1 MTPVQ
6 FYFDPACP
14 WTWITSRWVVDVA
27 GQRGFDIIWKSF
39 SLRYHNRENPGY
51 DWIRERLNDQLPGLR
66 VICAARER
74 FGNDAVGRLY
84 TSFGTLIHYDD
95 DESLT
100 RLAEGIANAG
110 LPADLIDAGSDPSWD
125 EGLEA
130 STDAAI
136 GIVGKDAGIPLII
149 VDGAKSTFFGP
160 VLSPAPTGHDA
171 AELWDAFVALGKFD
185 GLYEI
190 KRSREVGPILGP
202 RPDLNAR

>member
-1 MTPVQ
+1 MTPVE

-27 GQRGFDIIWKSF
+27 EQRGFEITWKTF

-51 DWIRERLNDQLPGLR
+51 DWIRERLDLQLPGLR
-66 VICAARER
+66 VIDAARER

-95 DESLT
+95 DKPLA
-100 RLAEGIANAG
+100 RLADGIANAG
-110 LPADLIDAGSDPSWD
+110 LPADLIEAGSDSSWD
-125 EGLEA
+125 AGIEA

-136 GIVGKDAGIPLII
+136 AIVGKDAGIPLI
-149 VDGAKSTFFGP
+149 VVEGAKSVFFGP
-160 VLSPAPTGHDA
+160 VLSPAPTGA
-171 AELWDAFVALGKFD
+171 EAVELWDAFVALGRFD

-190 KRSREVGPILGP
+190 KRTREVGPILGP
-202 RPDLNAR
+202 RPVLNAG

>member
-27 GQRGFDIIWKSF
+27 GQRGFDVIWKTF

-66 VICAARER
+66 VIDAARQR
-74 FGNDAVGRLY
+74 FGDEAVGRLY
-84 TSFGTLIHYDD
+84 TAFGTLIHHDD

-110 LPADLIDAGSDPSWD
+110 LPADLIEAGSDPSWD
-125 EGLEA
+125 AGIEA

-136 GIVGKDAGIPLII
+136 AIVGKDAGIPLIVI
-149 VDGAKSTFFGP
+149 DGAKSTLFGP
-160 VLSPAPTGHDA
+160 VLSPAPTG
-171 AELWDAFVALGKFD
+171 AEACDLWDAFVALGSFE

-202 RPDLNAR
+202 RPTLTAG

>member
-27 GQRGFDIIWKSF
+27 DQRGFDIIWKTF

-51 DWIRERLNDQLPGLR
+51 DWIRERLNHQLPGLR
-66 VICAARER
+66 VIDAARER

-100 RLAEGIANAG
+100 RLADGIANAR
-110 LPADLIDAGSDPSWD
+110 LPADLIEAGTDTSLDAGI
-125 EGLEA
+125 EA

-136 GIVGKDAGIPLII
+136 AIVGKDAGIPLIVI
-149 VDGAKSTFFGP
+149 DGAKSTFFGP
-160 VLSPAPTGHDA
+160 VLSPAPTGPEACD
-171 AELWDAFVALGKFD
+171 LWDAFVALGKFD

-190 KRSREVGPILGP
+190 KRTREVGPILGP
-202 RPDLNAR
+202 RPVL